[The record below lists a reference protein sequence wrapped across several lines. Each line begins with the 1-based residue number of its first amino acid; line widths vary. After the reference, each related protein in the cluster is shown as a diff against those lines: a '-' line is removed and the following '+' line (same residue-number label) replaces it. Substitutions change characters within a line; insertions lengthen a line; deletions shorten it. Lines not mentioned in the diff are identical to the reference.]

1 MTIDR
6 HLLRT
11 ASDAIF
17 HVTPIVNFKLYYQP
31 MLVRLKHEGF
41 TRWEMFEDSLKPLT
55 HDDLSMNRMWL
66 RSFAQDTRAIQFKYI
81 VGKGESINFF
91 DTFQA
96 KLKYKENMTF
106 NSMFEHYNLQL
117 IPDNAKK
124 EELIALVEIAEKAAT
139 NSYEEQRNDL
149 NNMFMFNIKNY
160 KNIVGAYLELTASP
174 KFLSLYENKFELDLR
189 LMLLNIMIHQDETP
203 LEEVITLKQ
212 NKNPYTG
219 EAPKLSG
226 SQLCY
231 QILEIETC
239 INVKRT
245 TKA

>member
-41 TRWEMFEDSLKPLT
+41 TNWEMFEDSLKPLT
-55 HDDLSMNRMWL
+55 HNDLSMNRMWL
-66 RSFAQDTRAIQFKYI
+66 RSFAIDTRAIQFNYI
-81 VGKGESINFF
+81 AVKDENINFF

-106 NSMFEHYNLQL
+106 NSMFEHYKLQL

-124 EELIALVEIAEKAAT
+124 EEL
-139 NSYEEQRNDL
+139 NC
-149 NNMFMFNIKNY
+149 
-160 KNIVGAYLELTASP
+160 
-174 KFLSLYENKFELDLR
+174 LS
-189 LMLLNIMIHQDETP
+189 
-203 LEEVITLKQ
+203 
-212 NKNPYTG
+212 
-219 EAPKLSG
+219 
-226 SQLCY
+226 
-231 QILEIETC
+231 
-239 INVKRT
+239 
-245 TKA
+245 